1 MPDFGILEIC
11 GIGAAISAGLGG
23 PIAMVRWCASFV
35 GDKVAESERTLKLTI
50 DGQGHKIANVT
61 TRLDSV
67 EREHQKHIE
76 RTVRLE
82 TNLQN
87 LEKGQERIE
96 HQLEKMEADSE
107 RGRSE
112 IIDSLRELRNVSLK
126 D

>member
-1 MPDFGILEIC
+1 MMD
-11 GIGAAISAGLGG
+11 IGVLQLAGMVAALSAGLGG
-23 PIAMVRWCASFV
+23 PIAIVKWCAAF
-35 GDKVAESERTLKLTI
+35 VAEKVTDSERALNLTI
-50 DGQGHKIANVT
+50 SNQGHKLANVA
-61 TRLDSV
+61 TRMDSI

-96 HQLEKMEADSE
+96 HQLEKMEADGE
-107 RGRSE
+107 KGRAE
-112 IIDSLRELRNVSLK
+112 IIESLRELRSVSLK

>member
-1 MPDFGILEIC
+1 MDIGVLEIAGILTV
-11 GIGAAISAGLGG
+11 ISSGLAG
-23 PIAMVRWCASFV
+23 PVAVIRWCA
-35 GDKVAESERTLKLTI
+35 GQMEKKVAESEKTTNQAI
-50 DGQGHKIANVT
+50 SNQGHKLANVA
-61 TRLDSV
+61 TRMDSI

-96 HQLEKMEADSE
+96 HQLEKMEADGE
-107 RGRSE
+107 KGRAE
-112 IIDSLRELRNVSLK
+112 IIESLRELRNVSLK